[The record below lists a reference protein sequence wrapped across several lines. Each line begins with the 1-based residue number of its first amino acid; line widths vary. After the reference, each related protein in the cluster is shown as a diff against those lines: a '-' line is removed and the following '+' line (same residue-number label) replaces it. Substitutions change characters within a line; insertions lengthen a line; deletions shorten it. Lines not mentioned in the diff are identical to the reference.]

1 MLRPASADALQMVP
15 PQAEDDGAALRY
27 EPPVEFSGEEAL
39 GRYLDLHGHHMA
51 FVNSAFGRQQD
62 YAEYVAGLTDF
73 DQIPRRHRLGAAYLC
88 AVQHPRSSCSWAPH
102 WAVCLEAPACSEDAA
117 EGVHVQLDVC
127 SATVPAS

>member
-1 MLRPASADALQMVP
+1 M
-15 PQAEDDGAALRY
+15 QAEGDSAALRH

-73 DQIPRRHRLGAAYLC
+73 DQIQRRHRTGAAYQCASTARGLPCLTRFESLC
-88 AVQHPRSSCSWAPH
+88 IVRHVTCSPH
-102 WAVCLEAPACSEDAA
+102 ADRIWPIDTCLRAVCHGSPAPC
-117 EGVHVQLDVC
+117 C
-127 SATVPAS
+127 M